1 MEIINIL
8 ACQSIQTVF
17 SRDKFSN
24 SQTIVSTPQFSNFK
38 PEPPV
43 RRSSFMPKREKE
55 PGKFDGGSVEWK
67 GFLFNLNMSLWNR
80 WSVHEKAQQF
90 VMCLRGSAQ
99 RYLAI

>member
-1 MEIINIL
+1 
-8 ACQSIQTVF
+8 
-17 SRDKFSN
+17 
-24 SQTIVSTPQFSNFK
+24 
-38 PEPPV
+38 
-43 RRSSFMPKREKE
+43 MPKREKE